1 MKRGNFNCE
10 IFIKAPREKVVELAT
25 SYEHLDTL
33 HPLIVKV
40 EEIPAE
46 PPVLRRFRITDQLAT
61 GPFRF
66 KIKYLADVLKLTP
79 DEAHTEAWQSP
90 GVHIIS
96 HMSFTEENGGT
107 LLREE
112 YTVEAPNLLFGY
124 TFKQAKAAHEELLV
138 MIKQVAEAP

>member
-1 MKRGNFNCE
+1 MKKGNFTCE
-10 IFIKAPREKVVELAT
+10 IFIKAPHEKVIELAT
-25 SYEHLDTL
+25 SFEHHDTL

-46 PPVLRRFRITDQLAT
+46 PPVLRRFWITDQLPV
-61 GPFRF
+61 GLFRF
-66 KIKYLADVLKLTP
+66 KIKYRADILKLTP

-112 YTVEAPNLLFGY
+112 YMVEAPSLLFGY
-124 TFKQAKAAHEELLV
+124 IFKQAKAAHEELLV
-138 MIKQVAEAP
+138 LIKQAAEAP

>member
-1 MKRGNFNCE
+1 MKQGSFTCE
-10 IFIKAPREKVVELAT
+10 IFIKAPRDKVIELAT
-25 SYEHLDTL
+25 SFEHHDTL

-40 EEIPAE
+40 EEVPAE
-46 PPVLRRFRITDQLAT
+46 APALRRFWITDQLAM

-66 KIKYLADVLKLTP
+66 KIKYRADVLKLTL
-79 DEAHTEAWQSP
+79 DKAHTEAWQSP

-96 HMSFTEENGGT
+96 HMLFIEENDGT

-112 YTVEAPNLLFGY
+112 YTVEAPPLLFGY

-138 MIKQVAEAP
+138 QIKQVAEAS

>member
-1 MKRGNFNCE
+1 MKQGNFTCE
-10 IFIKAPREKVVELAT
+10 IFIKAPREKVIALAT
-25 SYEHLDTL
+25 SFEYHNTL

-46 PPVLRRFRITDQLAT
+46 PPVLRRFWITDQLAV

-66 KIKYLADVLKLTP
+66 KIKYRADILKLTP

-96 HMSFTEENGGT
+96 HMFFIEKNDGT
-107 LLREE
+107 LLRED

-124 TFKQAKAAHEELLV
+124 SLKQAKTAHKELLQRLKK
-138 MIKQVAEAP
+138 IAE

>member
-1 MKRGNFNCE
+1 MKQGNFTCE
-10 IFIKAPREKVVELAT
+10 IFIKAPREKVIELAT
-25 SYEHLDTL
+25 SFEHHDTL

-46 PPVLRRFRITDQLAT
+46 LRVLRRFQITDQLAM

-66 KIKYLADVLKLTP
+66 KIKYRADILKLTP
-79 DEAHTEAWQSP
+79 DEARTEAWQSP

-96 HMSFTEENGGT
+96 HMFFIEENGGT
-107 LLREE
+107 HLREE

-124 TFKQAKAAHEELLV
+124 TFKQAKAAHEELLQRL
-138 MIKQVAEAP
+138 KQVAE

>member
-1 MKRGNFNCE
+1 MKQGSFTCE
-10 IFIKAPREKVVELAT
+10 IFINAPRDKVIELAT
-25 SYEHLDTL
+25 SFEHHDTL
-33 HPLIVKV
+33 HPLIDKV

-46 PPVLRRFRITDQLAT
+46 PPVLRRFLITDQLAM

-66 KIKYLADVLKLTP
+66 KIKYRADILKLTQ

-96 HMSFTEENGGT
+96 HMSFIEENKRT
-107 LLREE
+107 KLHEE

-124 TFKQAKAAHEELLV
+124 TLKQAKIAHETLLQR
-138 MIKQVAEAP
+138 IKQTAEGG